1 MIEGFATETVQIVEV
16 AKGIA
21 ESLVFVVSWLKTV
34 VQSKAAL
41 NAVVILKRVIAANCK
56 DPKV

>member
-1 MIEGFATETVQIVEV
+1 MIEGFATETVWIVRV
-16 AKGIA
+16 VKGVA

-41 NAVVILKRVIAANCK
+41 NAVVVLKRVIAANCK

>member
-1 MIEGFATETVQIVEV
+1 MV
-16 AKGIA
+16 KGVA

-41 NAVVILKRVIAANCK
+41 NAVVVLKRVIDANCK
-56 DPKV
+56 DPEV

>member
-1 MIEGFATETVQIVEV
+1 MIEGFATETVQIVGV
-16 AKGIA
+16 AKGVA
-21 ESLVFVVSWLKTV
+21 ESQVFVVGGLKAV

-41 NAVVILKRVIAANCK
+41 NAAVVLKRVIAANCK

>member
-1 MIEGFATETVQIVEV
+1 MV
-16 AKGIA
+16 KGVA
-21 ESLVFVVSWLKTV
+21 ESLVFVVSWLKTA

-41 NAVVILKRVIAANCK
+41 NAVVVLKRVIAANCK

>member
-1 MIEGFATETVQIVEV
+1 MV
-16 AKGIA
+16 KGVA

-41 NAVVILKRVIAANCK
+41 NAVVVLKRVIAADCK
-56 DPKV
+56 DPEIYHKLLPKPPNALQ

>member
-1 MIEGFATETVQIVEV
+1 MIKGFATETVQIVEA

-41 NAVVILKRVIAANCK
+41 NAVVVLKRVIAANCK

>member
-1 MIEGFATETVQIVEV
+1 M

-21 ESLVFVVSWLKTV
+21 ESLVFVVGGLKAV

-41 NAVVILKRVIAANCK
+41 NAVVVLKRVIAANCK

>member
-1 MIEGFATETVQIVEV
+1 VV
-16 AKGIA
+16 KGVA

-41 NAVVILKRVIAANCK
+41 NAVVVLKRVIAANCK
-56 DPKV
+56 DPEV